1 MVPQYSGYSVYADL
15 KIGGNGQDETVSEL
29 AAGSS
34 AGDTG
39 FGHMKWDDDLSD
51 GVDSGLV
58 KVQLVAGPGG
68 VTWTVGNQPPVQVA
82 DSVGGD
88 VLSLKVRAGVSGP
101 DRQSSWSNL
110 VASFYTS
117 ADADPSQPQEQ
128 LTLSNSGSPAA
139 STFGSTDPDAQAD
152 QATDITP
159 EGSGYA
165 KVILTAYVRIES
177 LAKYI
182 MPPPDAM
189 FGDVYLY
196 TSPPPVAAPAE
207 TSAVYVASAQPQTA
221 TTDTSVVEIS
231 NFTDTLSSDELALLA

>member
-1 MVPQYSGYSVYADL
+1 MVPQYTGYSVYADL
-15 KIGGNGQDETVSEL
+15 KVGANNQDETTPEF
-29 AAGSS
+29 AAGNA
-34 AGDTG
+34 AGDTSY
-39 FGHMKWDDDLSD
+39 GHIKWDQDLSD

-58 KVQLVAGPGG
+58 KVQLVAGPSG
-68 VTWTVGNQPPVQVA
+68 VTWTVGNKAPVQVA

-101 DRQSSWSNL
+101 GRQSSWSNL

-117 ADADPSQPQEQ
+117 ADADLSQPQEQ
-128 LTLSNSGSPAA
+128 LTISSSRSPAA
-139 STFGSTDPDAQAD
+139 STFGSTDPDAVSD

-165 KVILTAYVRIES
+165 KVVLTAYVRIES
-177 LAKYI
+177 LAQYI